1 VGFLF
6 WGKEGLLIFL
16 AIVGIF
22 WLFGGCLE
30 WRAAGGM
37 MTTLRSICHSFLL
50 NIRDIRILHFPRIIN
65 YQLPNLPQ
73 LSSTQLTNSTIHPLH
88 MSTRPYTHSRLFT
101 TSFYSNQSHDLYST
115 FFIHIFH
122 NSQLSHYPSHV
133 SHLAGRMK
141 CMPLS
146 RNFENTLSFY
156 LLHSLFNLLPTH

>member
-1 VGFLF
+1 VELWDFF
-6 WGKEGLLIFL
+6 VWGKEGLLIFL

-30 WRAAGGM
+30 WRTAGNDDYD
-37 MTTLRSICHSFLL
+37 RSAISFLL

-115 FFIHIFH
+115 FFIHIFLTIF
-122 NSQLSHYPSHV
+122 STSTI
-133 SHLAGRMK
+133 
-141 CMPLS
+141 
-146 RNFENTLSFY
+146 RNCRII
-156 LLHSLFNLLPTH
+156 HSMSPI